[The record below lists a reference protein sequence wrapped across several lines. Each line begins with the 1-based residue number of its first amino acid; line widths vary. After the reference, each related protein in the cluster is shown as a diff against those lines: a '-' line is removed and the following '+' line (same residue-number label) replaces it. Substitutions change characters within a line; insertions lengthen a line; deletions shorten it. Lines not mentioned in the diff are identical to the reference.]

1 MVLEAF
7 PQLYKVKC
15 LNHTRIE
22 DNPNASLAIHN
33 ESHPG
38 YVAVVT
44 IPNLVGR
51 NDTNVLKPYTNQG
64 LLSEIQDFLKTR
76 VTGQLVPGSS
86 AAPQVNVNVCN
97 PLFEEIF
104 IDFALQLRE
113 GYDDFTL
120 YREQLQ
126 GEITRF
132 LSPWAFSGQ
141 GDVQFGGRIPKSVLI
156 NFIEERPY
164 VDFITDVVLKQ
175 KPEHQ
180 PVIGNLEEAA
190 ATTSRSILVS
200 AVSTGHN
207 ITQYGT

>member
-1 MVLEAF
+1 
-7 PQLYKVKC
+7 
-15 LNHTRIE
+15 
-22 DNPNASLAIHN
+22 
-33 ESHPG
+33 
-38 YVAVVT
+38 
-44 IPNLVGR
+44 
-51 NDTNVLKPYTNQG
+51 VLKPYTNQG
-64 LLSEIQDFLKTR
+64 LLTEIQDFLKTR

-180 PVIGNLEEAA
+180 PGHREPGGGRGHHL
-190 ATTSRSILVS
+190 RSILVS